1 MIQRIQT
8 LFLILLIGC
17 NISTFCFP
25 LWQKIEF
32 DLENKNQASKIVTG
46 YIYEIVNDDLTTN
59 ETILI
64 RSFHINIL
72 LVISILLAIYSI
84 FKYNNRL
91 TQIKIGTLNAMLLS
105 GTIFIKAA

>member
-17 NISTFCFP
+17 NITTFYFP

-46 YIYEIVNDDLTTN
+46 YIYEIVNDDLTTDQ
-59 ETILI
+59 TILI

-72 LVISILLAIYSI
+72 LKLCQDTLKFAL
-84 FKYNNRL
+84 KL
-91 TQIKIGTLNAMLLS
+91 HIK
-105 GTIFIKAA
+105 FIN